1 MLTTVYAAQSHVF
14 FDGYAWPQRL
24 LAIGLFVDGAC
35 TLAFTG
41 TMTKRQVVSIMTGI
55 GTIDRMKLE
64 KGTPSREDTQALS
77 APSAGRVCPPLSV
90 WGLRLPLSRWGLR
103 RVECAPPVA
112 RAHTGK
118 EIAGGTPYDLV
129 DVFGDGP

>member
-1 MLTTVYAAQSHVF
+1 MGYALVLTTVYAAQSHVF

-64 KGTPSREDTQALS
+64 KG
-77 APSAGRVCPPLSV
+77 
-90 WGLRLPLSRWGLR
+90 
-103 RVECAPPVA
+103 
-112 RAHTGK
+112 K
-118 EIAGGTPYDLV
+118 EIAGALRMISSMSLAMAPIFCGRSRPRRTLARA
-129 DVFGDGP
+129 